1 MSQLV
6 GTRGLAVPPQ
16 VEGVRDAF
24 LRGQE
29 PASRSG
35 LSPGDKTPPKVGLS
49 GTSLSWGFARRFV
62 ITNSATSLP
71 NENKTDDSAPRRMR
85 EIQCS
90 SRS

>member
-35 LSPGDKTPPKVGLS
+35 LSPDDKTPSRLGRSATSSGCAAAPKFLS
-49 GTSLSWGFARRFV
+49 
-62 ITNSATSLP
+62 TNSAASFPKT
-71 NENKTDDSAPRRMR
+71 KTDDSAPRRMR